1 MDAFNECL
9 ESRRYVDEVEAD
21 YEFAVNLGIRST
33 PTFFVNGIP
42 VVGAQPFEVFKNLI
56 DQELAGELPN

>member
-1 MDAFNECL
+1 MEAFNDCL
-9 ESRRYVDEVEAD
+9 ESDRYLEEVMAD
-21 YEFAVNLGIRST
+21 YNYAANLGIRST

-56 DQELAGELPN
+56 DKELAGELPK